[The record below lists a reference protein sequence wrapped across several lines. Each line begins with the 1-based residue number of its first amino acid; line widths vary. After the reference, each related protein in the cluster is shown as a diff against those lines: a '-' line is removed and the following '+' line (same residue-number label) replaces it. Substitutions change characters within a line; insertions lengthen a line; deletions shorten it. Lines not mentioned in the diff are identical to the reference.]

1 MKLIKF
7 FICGIILVLF
17 SCDQKN
23 VASEEISTDIV
34 NNPTS
39 AYGDETSEE
48 LPKIIFEKNAYDF
61 GKIIQGEKV
70 THSFKFTNE
79 GDAALIVT
87 SARGTCGCTIP
98 KWSKEPIPPG
108 GSGEIG
114 VVFDSD
120 GKSGA
125 QAKDITVVTNAIPNT
140 SVLRLK
146 CEVIV
151 P

>member
-1 MKLIKF
+1 MKLIEF

-23 VASEEISTDIV
+23 VSSEEISTDIV

-70 THSFKFTNE
+70 TLSFKFTNE
-79 GDAALIVT
+79 GDADLIVT
-87 SARGTCGCTIP
+87 SARGTCGCT
-98 KWSKEPIPPG
+98 
-108 GSGEIG
+108 
-114 VVFDSD
+114 
-120 GKSGA
+120 
-125 QAKDITVVTNAIPNT
+125 
-140 SVLRLK
+140 
-146 CEVIV
+146 
-151 P
+151 